1 MAWSLLPT
9 AYMKREKTIE
19 TMLVITVGMLV
30 LYFVFREK
38 VWGEYFLII
47 SLIMGLI
54 GVFSNFLSEQVA
66 WVWGKIAH
74 ILGTF
79 NSYVLLSAVFFIILT
94 PVAFL
99 FRLTRKDNLKLKAQ
113 KSGTVY
119 EERNHLY
126 VAKDLENVW

>member
-1 MAWSLLPT
+1 
-9 AYMKREKTIE
+9 MKKEKTIE

-38 VWGEYFLII
+38 VWGEYFLTV

-74 ILGTF
+74 VLGTF
-79 NSYVLLSAVFFIILT
+79 NSYVLLSIVFFTILT

-99 FRLTRKDNLKLKAQ
+99 YRLTRKDTLKLKAQ
-113 KSGTVY
+113 KLGTVY

>member
-1 MAWSLLPT
+1 
-9 AYMKREKTIE
+9 MKREKTIE

-30 LYFVFREK
+30 LHFVFKEK
-38 VWGEYFLII
+38 TGESYFLTA
-47 SLIMGLI
+47 SLIFGLI
-54 GVFSNFLSEQVA
+54 GVFSNFLSEQVS

-79 NSYVLLSAVFFIILT
+79 NSYVLLSVVFFIFLT

-99 FRLTRKDNLKLKAQ
+99 YKLTRKDTLRLKVQ
-113 KSGTVY
+113 KNGTIY

-126 VAKDLENVW
+126 VPKDLENVW

>member
-1 MAWSLLPT
+1 
-9 AYMKREKTIE
+9 MKREKTIE

-30 LYFVFREK
+30 LHFVFKEK
-38 VWGEYFLII
+38 TGESYFLTA
-47 SLIMGLI
+47 SLIFGLI
-54 GVFSNFLSEQVA
+54 GVFSNFLSEQVS

-79 NSYVLLSAVFFIILT
+79 NSYVLLSIVFFIFLT

-99 FRLTRKDNLKLKAQ
+99 YKLTRKDTLRLKVQ
-113 KSGTVY
+113 KNGTIY

-126 VAKDLENVW
+126 VPKDLENVW

>member
-1 MAWSLLPT
+1 
-9 AYMKREKTIE
+9 MKREKTIE

-30 LYFVFREK
+30 LYIIFRRK
-38 VWGEYFLII
+38 DWANYLLYT
-47 SLIMGLI
+47 SLAMGLI
-54 GVFSNFLSEQVA
+54 GVFSNFLSEKVA

-74 ILGTF
+74 IMGTF
-79 NSYVLLSAVFFIILT
+79 NSYVLLSIIFFVFLT

-99 FRLTRKDNLKLKAQ
+99 FKLTRKDSLKLKAQ
-113 KSGTVY
+113 KNGTVY

>member
-1 MAWSLLPT
+1 
-9 AYMKREKTIE
+9 MKREKTIE

-30 LYFVFREK
+30 LYFVFRQRT
-38 VWGEYFLII
+38 WGNYFLIA
-47 SLIMGLI
+47 SLIFGLI

-66 WVWGKIAH
+66 WVWGKIGH
-74 ILGTF
+74 YFGTF
-79 NSYVLLSAVFFIILT
+79 NSYVLLSIVFFVFLT

-99 FRLTRKDNLKLKAQ
+99 YKLTRKDTLKLKAQ
-113 KSGTVY
+113 KDGTVY

>member
-1 MAWSLLPT
+1 
-9 AYMKREKTIE
+9 MKREKTIE

-30 LYFVFREK
+30 LYFVFK
-38 VWGEYFLII
+38 QKTWGNYFLIA
-47 SLIMGLI
+47 SLIVGLI
-54 GVFSNFLSEQVA
+54 GVFSNFASEQVA
-66 WVWGKIAH
+66 WVWGRIAH

-79 NSYVLLSAVFFIILT
+79 NSYVLLSVVFFIFLT

-99 FRLTRKDNLKLKAQ
+99 YRLTRKDTLKLKAQ
-113 KSGTVY
+113 KLGTVY

>member
-1 MAWSLLPT
+1 
-9 AYMKREKTIE
+9 MKREKTIE

-30 LYFVFREK
+30 LYFVFRQRT
-38 VWGEYFLII
+38 WGNYFLIA
-47 SLIMGLI
+47 SLIFGLI

-74 ILGTF
+74 YLGTF
-79 NSYVLLSAVFFIILT
+79 NSYVLLSVVFFVFLT

-99 FRLTRKDNLKLKAQ
+99 YKLTRKDTLKLKAQ
-113 KSGTVY
+113 KNGTVY